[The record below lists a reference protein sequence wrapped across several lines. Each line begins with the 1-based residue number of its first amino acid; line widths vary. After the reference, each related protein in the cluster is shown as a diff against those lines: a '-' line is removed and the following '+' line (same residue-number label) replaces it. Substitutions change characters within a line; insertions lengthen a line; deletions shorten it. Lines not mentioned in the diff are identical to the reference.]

1 MNNFLLD
8 GSVANV
14 LMFTETLKR
23 QASFDRYPRNDGC
36 RTDGR
41 LAEAVPMRSSGYVVE
56 HWEGLYV
63 HMSSVQES
71 YKAIADPTRRR
82 ILKYLRGGERT
93 AGELAENAGV
103 GRTALSHHLM
113 VLKLA
118 DLVRVERRG
127 QFQVYSLNTTVFQD
141 LLTEIVGWL
150 GGMDEGTEDVDRTD
164 GTDGTG
170 SADTADR
177 HN

>member
-1 MNNFLLD
+1 M
-8 GSVANV
+8 
-14 LMFTETLKR
+14 
-23 QASFDRYPRNDGC
+23 Q
-36 RTDGR
+36 
-41 LAEAVPMRSSGYVVE
+41 EA
-56 HWEGLYV
+56 
-63 HMSSVQES
+63 

-93 AGELAENAGV
+93 AGELAVYAHV

-141 LLTEIVGWL
+141 LLTEIVEWL
-150 GGMDEGTEDVDRTD
+150 GGTD
-164 GTDGTG
+164 GAHAEDEPEIGQNHLP
-170 SADTADR
+170 DV
-177 HN
+177 

>member
-1 MNNFLLD
+1 M
-8 GSVANV
+8 
-14 LMFTETLKR
+14 
-23 QASFDRYPRNDGC
+23 Q
-36 RTDGR
+36 
-41 LAEAVPMRSSGYVVE
+41 EA
-56 HWEGLYV
+56 
-63 HMSSVQES
+63 

-113 VLKLA
+113 VLKMA

-141 LLTEIVGWL
+141 LLTEIIGWL
-150 GGMDEGTEDVDRTD
+150 GGIDDIPDTNGLTHEEDEIDPAFNEEMEETL
-164 GTDGTG
+164 
-170 SADTADR
+170 
-177 HN
+177 

>member
-1 MNNFLLD
+1 MRYSRVGNEE
-8 GSVANV
+8 GSAVA
-14 LMFTETLKR
+14 
-23 QASFDRYPRNDGC
+23 
-36 RTDGR
+36 R
-41 LAEAVPMRSSGYVVE
+41 LEIALEEKIMSMQEA
-56 HWEGLYV
+56 
-63 HMSSVQES
+63 

-93 AGELAENAGV
+93 AGELAEYAGV
-103 GRTALSHHLM
+103 GRTALSHHLT

-150 GGMDEGTEDVDRTD
+150 GGMEDPVDESASEPVHD
-164 GTDGTG
+164 GLSD
-170 SADTADR
+170 A
-177 HN
+177 